1 MLHTGGHTAANL
13 IEALPCPVIV
23 VDAGQAIIYANGAAE
38 YFFAASQSV
47 LKRLRLMDVVPFS
60 SPLMGLLA
68 QAGERPDQRIC
79 GACRHPRTGGE
90 RVVDVQAVPVPDEPG
105 TILMVLLE
113 RAAAERLDQAAHP
126 PWPARSVSGLASM
139 LAHEI
144 KNRCPAY
151 GARHS

>member
-1 MLHTGGHTAANL
+1 MGIAAANL

-68 QAGERPDQRIC
+68 QVRQENARINEYAVHVGTRAPAASGSSMSRRCRCPTNRALFSWCCSSAPLPSGWTGSSPTSTVGPLGVRP
-79 GACRHPRTGGE
+79 
-90 RVVDVQAVPVPDEPG
+90 
-105 TILMVLLE
+105 
-113 RAAAERLDQAAHP
+113 RLDA
-126 PWPARSVSGLASM
+126 
-139 LAHEI
+139 
-144 KNRCPAY
+144 
-151 GARHS
+151 GA